1 VENRLA
7 NQTLRLESKVRKNG
21 FSLIYR
27 WLGTADTIV
36 VKHDRDRAPA
46 VIDLERPH
54 IHHGCNSRH
63 SNTES
68 HQFAATRTLANQ
80 QTENNPLT
88 PNPIDQ
94 SRHLLNVTGAKIN
107 SPRLTPSRVTRRRVP
122 IFLAS

>member
-1 VENRLA
+1 MEIRLA

-21 FSLIYR
+21 FSLIYHR
-27 WLGTADTIV
+27 LGTADILV
-36 VKHDRDRAPA
+36 IKSDR
-46 VIDLERPH
+46 ERPLAVVE
-54 IHHGCNSRH
+54 
-63 SNTES
+63 T
-68 HQFAATRTLANQ
+68 ANQ
-80 QTENNPLT
+80 AQKATSSPTLIPSPNQQNENNPLT